1 MNKIALASAVVA
13 IVSSALANTAS
24 AQSSQSRNPY
34 KYDFS
39 GAWRV
44 SGNLGKGM
52 PKRVYIGQVGGLRAT
67 NTTVHAEYPPI
78 AKCPASGVVI
88 IKLFY
93 GQVVPTQDLPSELWE
108 PRVTVPGV
116 TRTTNVLTGSITLCE
131 SKKYVKYCRGGK
143 GGATYRRPFVATFVT
158 DPTGKVLSIKGTYK
172 SAHYK
177 LFRHKGNKGRKA
189 RYSCQRHQP
198 GDTPKRF
205 VLTRIR

>member
-13 IVSSALANTAS
+13 IVSGALANAAS
-24 AQSSQSRNPY
+24 AQGSQSRNPY

-39 GAWRV
+39 GTWRV

-88 IKLFY
+88 IELFNA
-93 GQVVPTQDLPSELWE
+93 QVRPTQDLPSELWE

-116 TRTTNVLTGSITLCE
+116 KRTTNVLRGSIRLCE

-143 GGATYRRPFVATFVT
+143 GGTTISLPFVATFVT
-158 DPTGKVLSIKGTYK
+158 DPTGKVMSIKGTYK
-172 SAHYK
+172 SAYYK
-177 LFRHKGNKGRKA
+177 LFRHKGAKGRKA
-189 RYSCQRHQP
+189 RYSCQRHPP
-198 GDTPKRF
+198 GDTSETF